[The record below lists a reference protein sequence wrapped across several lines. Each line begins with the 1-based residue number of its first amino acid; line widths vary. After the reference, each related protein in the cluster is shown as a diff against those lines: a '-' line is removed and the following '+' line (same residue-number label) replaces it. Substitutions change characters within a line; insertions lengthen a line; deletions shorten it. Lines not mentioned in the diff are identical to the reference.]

1 MLRPNGANLSIGRKF
16 TTRGL
21 CKRFVEGSGL
31 SIRKRKH
38 GLFVARK
45 LKEEAS
51 EVILH
56 FWRQGAN
63 GINGLFE

>member
-1 MLRPNGANLSIGRKF
+1 MLRPNGANLGIGRKF

-21 CKRFVEGSGL
+21 CKRFIERSGL
-31 SIRKRKH
+31 RSRKRKH
-38 GLFVARK
+38 GLFVARE

-51 EVILH
+51 EVVLH
-56 FWRQGAN
+56 FGGQGAN